1 MAEFH
6 FLNKTQPPQVTK
18 LNLPEN
24 TSCVLLKKRNI
35 VVKPKPMP
43 ILQPDGVLV
52 KVVATDKF
60 IHSGKLTY
68 LLIPSRICG
77 SDLHNYLAGGVGGRP
92 VTEPIVMGHES
103 SGEVIA
109 VGDLVKTHKVGDRV
123 AIEPGLPCRRCI
135 NCKEGKVNICLNMHY
150 CGAPG
155 SVGSLSRYFALPAD
169 MAPHIPDH
177 LSWEEAGCIQPLAVG
192 IQVGKRVDLGPHKTV
207 AIFGCGPIGLISAAV
222 AHAYSARKIIAFDNN
237 PQRVEFAKKYISPLT
252 GKPIIDHVFLVKD
265 LPTSSLRDSHAS
277 GNGNMTNGQ
286 TEALAHALGETGS
299 GAGMGDGEML
309 DEDHE
314 ETIGDKKWE
323 WAKKIVAGFAQEA
336 GLTAEEGVDRVVE
349 ATGAED
355 CMLMGIA
362 IAKQGGNYLA
372 VGLGHIQTNCFPTLA
387 VTNKEINVMGI
398 TRYTASCFPSALDL
412 LSRGVV
418 DVKQLITKTFPLT
431 QSTEAFE
438 AVAAGQDIKVVIKN
452 QEGFDN

>member
-52 KVVATDKF
+52 KVVAT
-60 IHSGKLTY
+60 G
-68 LLIPSRICG
+68 ICG

-192 IQVGKRVDLGPHKTV
+192 IQVGKRVDLRPHKTV

-237 PQRVEFAKKYISPLT
+237 PQRVEFAKRYISPLT

-265 LPTSSLRDSHAS
+265 LPTSSLKDSQAN
-277 GNGNMTNGQ
+277 GNGYMANGH
-286 TEALAHALGETGS
+286 TEALAHALGEDGS
-299 GAGMGDGEML
+299 GAGMGDGEIL

-323 WAKKIVAGFAQEA
+323 WAKKIVAGFVQEV

-438 AVAAGQDIKVVIKN
+438 AVAAGQDMKVIIKN

>member
-35 VVKPKPMP
+35 VVKSKPMP

-52 KVVATDKF
+52 KVVAT
-60 IHSGKLTY
+60 G
-68 LLIPSRICG
+68 ICG

-192 IQVGKRVDLGPHKTV
+192 IQVGKRVDLRPHKTV

-237 PQRVEFAKKYISPLT
+237 PQRVEFAKRYISPLT

-265 LPTSSLRDSHAS
+265 LPTSSLKDSQAN
-277 GNGNMTNGQ
+277 GNGNMANGH
-286 TEALAHALGETGS
+286 TEALAHALGEDGS
-299 GAGMGDGEML
+299 GAGMGDGEIL

-323 WAKKIVAGFAQEA
+323 WAKKIVAGFVQEA

-438 AVAAGQDIKVVIKN
+438 AVAAGQDMKVIIKN

>member
-18 LNLPEN
+18 LNLPDN
-24 TSCVLLKKRNI
+24 TSCILLKKRNI
-35 VVKPKPMP
+35 VVKPRPMP

-52 KVVATDKF
+52 KVVAT
-60 IHSGKLTY
+60 G
-68 LLIPSRICG
+68 ICG

-192 IQVGKRVDLGPHKTV
+192 IQVGKRVDLRPHKTV

-265 LPTSSLRDSHAS
+265 LPTSSLKGSHANGDHAN
-277 GNGNMTNGQ
+277 GNGSMANGD
-286 TEALAHALGETGS
+286 TETLAHALGEDGS
-299 GAGMGDGEML
+299 GAGMGDGEIL

-323 WAKKIVAGFAQEA
+323 WAKKIVAGFVQEA

-438 AVAAGQDIKVVIKN
+438 AVAAGQDMKVVIKN

>member
-52 KVVATDKF
+52 KVVAT
-60 IHSGKLTY
+60 G
-68 LLIPSRICG
+68 ICG

-192 IQVGKRVDLGPHKTV
+192 IQVGKRVDLRPHKTV

-237 PQRVEFAKKYISPLT
+237 PQRVEFAKRYISPLT

-265 LPTSSLRDSHAS
+265 LPTSSLKDSQANS
-277 GNGNMTNGQ
+277 NGNMANGH
-286 TEALAHALGETGS
+286 TEALAHALGEDGS
-299 GAGMGDGEML
+299 GAGMGDGEIL

-323 WAKKIVAGFAQEA
+323 WAKKIVAGLIQEA

-438 AVAAGQDIKVVIKN
+438 AVAAGQDMKVIIKN

>member
-6 FLNKTQPPQVTK
+6 FLNKVQPKQVTS
-18 LNLPEN
+18 LNLPPN
-24 TSCVLLKKRNI
+24 HSCNLVAKRKI
-35 VVKPKPMP
+35 EVKPNDMP

-52 KVVATDKF
+52 KVISTDKS
-60 IHSGKLTY
+60 IYPLCLASR
-68 LLIPSRICG
+68 PSSITLY
-77 SDLHNYLAGGVGGRP
+77 LHNYLAGGVGGRP
-92 VTEPIVMGHES
+92 VKYPIVMGHES

-109 VGDLVKTHKVGDRV
+109 VGELIKSHKIGDRV

-135 NCKEGKVNICLNMHY
+135 NCKEGKVNICLDMRY

-177 LSWEEAGCIQPLAVG
+177 VSWDEAGCIQPLAVG
-192 IQVGKRVDLGPHKTV
+192 VQVGKRVDLRPHKTL
-207 AIFGCGPIGLISAAV
+207 AIFGCGPIGLITAAV

-237 PQRVEFAKKYISPLT
+237 PARVEFAKKYISPLT
-252 GKPIIDHVFLVKD
+252 GKPIIDHVFLIGD
-265 LPTSSLRDSHAS
+265 LPTESLKEQPKA
-277 GNGNMTNGQ
+277 NG
-286 TEALAHALGETGS
+286 LAHKLGEDGS
-299 GAGMGDGEML
+299 GAGIGDGEI
-309 DEDHE
+309 DDHDV
-314 ETIGDKKWE
+314 ETLGDRKWE
-323 WAKKIVAGFAQEA
+323 QAKKIAAEFAEIA

-355 CMLMGIA
+355 CMLLGIA

-398 TRYTASCFPSALDL
+398 TRYTASCFPSALDM

-418 DVKQLITKTFPLT
+418 DLKQLITKTFPLT
-431 QSTEAFE
+431 QATDAFE
-438 AVAAGQDIKVVIKN
+438 AVAAGGDMKVIVKN

>member
-52 KVVATDKF
+52 KVVATDKL
-60 IHSGKLTY
+60 IYCEEYDKTAGKLTR
-68 LLIPSRICG
+68 LLILSRICG

-123 AIEPGLPCRRCI
+123 A
-135 NCKEGKVNICLNMHY
+135 NMHY

-192 IQVGKRVDLGPHKTV
+192 IQVGKRVDLRPHKTV
-207 AIFGCGPIGLISAAV
+207 AILQVVSSRNKPVS
-222 AHAYSARKIIAFDNN
+222 HAYSARKIIAFDNN
-237 PQRVEFAKKYISPLT
+237 PQRVEFAKRYISPLT

-265 LPTSSLRDSHAS
+265 LPTSSLKDSQAN
-277 GNGNMTNGQ
+277 GNGNMANGH
-286 TEALAHALGETGS
+286 TEALAHALGEDGS
-299 GAGMGDGEML
+299 GAGMGDGEIL

-323 WAKKIVAGFAQEA
+323 WAKKIVAGFVQEA

-438 AVAAGQDIKVVIKN
+438 AVAAGQDMKVIIKN

>member
-52 KVVATDKF
+52 KV
-60 IHSGKLTY
+60 LTC

-177 LSWEEAGCIQPLAVG
+177 LSWEEAGCIQPLA
-192 IQVGKRVDLGPHKTV
+192 RNS
-207 AIFGCGPIGLISAAV
+207 FECGCGPIGLISAAV

-265 LPTSSLRDSHAS
+265 LPTSSLKDSHAS

-299 GAGMGDGEML
+299 GAGMGDGEMV

-314 ETIGDKKWE
+314 QTIGDKKWE
-323 WAKKIVAGFAQEA
+323 WAKKIVAGFVQEA
-336 GLTAEEGVDRVVE
+336 GLAAEEGVDRVVE

-438 AVAAGQDIKVVIKN
+438 AVAAGQDMKVIIKN